1 MHSRYNE
8 HTRDESG
15 IAASEGPLMLLQHL
29 ETFVR
34 VVEEG
39 SFTRAGELLNVSQP
53 AVTRQ
58 IAALERELGA
68 PLVERGGRGLHLT
81 TVGQTAY
88 AHARHILAQVE
99 HLRSDVSSLS
109 DPKRGEVSI
118 ACVTTVGL
126 FTLPR
131 LLADYRAA
139 YPEVRLRVWSA
150 RADGVLDRLLE
161 GNADLG
167 LTSTPVA
174 HPRLISTPL
183 FEDPVIPVAAPQF
196 AAALPDPLPLEQLA
210 ELDMIL
216 FQAPSRFRTHVD
228 AELEQAGVYPRIT
241 MEFDSHEAV
250 RTAAQMGYGVGIV
263 PRQAVAAE
271 LAGGQLVELHVAG
284 LPEIKRTTCLVER
297 RGNIHLPPAANFIKL
312 LLERYGGAAGVA
324 KTRSPFAAPASR
336 LAASGRQ
343 V

>member
-1 MHSRYNE
+1 M
-8 HTRDESG
+8 
-15 IAASEGPLMLLQHL
+15 ILQHL
-29 ETFVR
+29 ETFLR

-39 SFTRAGELLNVSQP
+39 NFTRAGELLNLSQP

-58 IAALERELGA
+58 IAALERELGS

-81 TVGQTAY
+81 ASGQAVY
-88 AHARHILAQVE
+88 QHAHHILAQIE
-99 HLRSDVSSLS
+99 HLKSDVASLS
-109 DPKRGEVSI
+109 DPDRGEVSI

-131 LLADYRAA
+131 LLAEYRAA
-139 YPEVRLRVWSA
+139 YPDVRLRVWSA

-174 HPRLISTPL
+174 HSRLQSTPL
-183 FEDPVIPVAAPQF
+183 FEDPIIPVAAPAF
-196 AAALPDPLPLEQLA
+196 AKNLPDPLPLEMLA
-210 ELDMIL
+210 DLDMVL

-271 LAGGQLVELHVAG
+271 LESGVLVELHVDG
-284 LPEIKRTTCLVER
+284 LPPILRTTCLVVR
-297 RGNIHLPPAANFIKL
+297 RSPTPPLPAAANFIRL
-312 LLERYGGAAGVA
+312 LLARYGQAVRQGQLVAGV
-324 KTRSPFAAPASR
+324 RV
-336 LAASGRQ
+336 G
-343 V
+343 

>member
-1 MHSRYNE
+1 M
-8 HTRDESG
+8 
-15 IAASEGPLMLLQHL
+15 ILQHL

-34 VVEEG
+34 VVDEG
-39 SFTRAGELLNVSQP
+39 NFTRAGELLNLSQP

-58 IAALERELGA
+58 IAALERDLGA
-68 PLVERGGRGLHLT
+68 TLVERGGRGLHLT
-81 TVGQTAY
+81 AMGQSVY
-88 AHARHILAQVE
+88 QHAHHILAQVE
-99 HLRSDVSSLS
+99 HLKSDVASLA
-109 DPKRGEVSI
+109 DPERGEVSI

-131 LLADYRAA
+131 LLGEYRAA
-139 YPEVRLRVWSA
+139 YPNVRLRVWSA

-174 HPRLISTPL
+174 HPRLESTPL
-183 FEDPVIPVAAPQF
+183 FEDAIIAVAAPSF
-196 AAALPDPLPLEQLA
+196 AAGLPDPIPLESFSQ
-210 ELDMIL
+210 LDMIL

-250 RTAAQMGYGVGIV
+250 RTAAQMGYGVGMV

-271 LAGGQLVELHVAG
+271 LASGALVELHVAG
-284 LPEIKRTTCLVER
+284 LPRITRTTCLVVPR
-297 RGNIHLPPAANFIKL
+297 RGAPPPPAAANFIQL
-312 LLERYGGAAGVA
+312 LLARYGHGVRHA
-324 KTRSPFAAPASR
+324 HD
-336 LAASGRQ
+336 GRRRA

>member
-1 MHSRYNE
+1 
-8 HTRDESG
+8 
-15 IAASEGPLMLLQHL
+15 MLLQHL

-39 SFTRAGELLNVSQP
+39 NFTRAGELLNLSQP

-58 IAALERELGA
+58 ISALERELGA
-68 PLVERGGRGLHLT
+68 PLIERGGRGLHLT
-81 TVGQTAY
+81 PIGKTAY
-88 AHARHILAQVE
+88 THARHLIAQVE
-99 HLRSDVSSLS
+99 HLKREVASLS
-109 DPKRGEVSI
+109 DPMRGEVSI

-131 LLADYRAA
+131 LLAEYRAL
-139 YPEVRLRVWSA
+139 YPDVQLRVWSA

-161 GNADLG
+161 GNADFG

-174 HPRLISTPL
+174 HPRLKSTPL
-183 FEDPVIPVAAPQF
+183 FEDPIIPIAAPSF
-196 AAALPDPLPLEQLA
+196 AAGLPNPLPLERLA

-250 RTAAQMGYGVGIV
+250 RTAAQMGHGIGIV
-263 PRQAVAAE
+263 PLQAVAAE
-271 LAGGQLVELHVAG
+271 LESGSLVEINVDG
-284 LPEIKRTTCLVER
+284 LPRITRTTCLVEHR
-297 RGNIHLPPAANFIKL
+297 SSTPLLPAAANFVEL
-312 LLERYGGAAGVA
+312 LLARYGRAGA
-324 KTRSPFAAPASR
+324 RR
-336 LAASGRQ
+336 SGR
-343 V
+343 

>member
-1 MHSRYNE
+1 
-8 HTRDESG
+8 
-15 IAASEGPLMLLQHL
+15 MLLQHL

-39 SFTRAGELLNVSQP
+39 SFTRAGELLNLSQP

-58 IAALERELGA
+58 IAALGRELGA
-68 PLVERGGRGLHLT
+68 PLVERGGRGLRLT
-81 TVGQTAY
+81 PVGDTVYT
-88 AHARHILAQVE
+88 HARHILAQVE
-99 HLRSDVSSLS
+99 RLRAGVAVLS
-109 DPKRGEVSI
+109 DPQRGEVSI

-131 LLADYRAA
+131 LLGDYRAS
-139 YPEVRLRVWSA
+139 YPDVRLRVWSA

-161 GNADLG
+161 GNADIG
-167 LTSTPVA
+167 LTSTPVS
-174 HPRLISTPL
+174 HPRLVSTPL
-183 FEDPVIPVAAPQF
+183 FEDPIIPVAAPEF
-196 AAALPDPLPLEQLA
+196 AAALPDPLPLERLA

-271 LAGGQLVELHVAG
+271 LAAHTLVELRIDG
-284 LPEIKRTTCLVER
+284 LPKISRTTCLVQR
-297 RGNIHLPPAANFIKL
+297 RGITVLPASANFVRL
-312 LLERYGGAAGVA
+312 LLARYG
-324 KTRSPFAAPASR
+324 RSPGATAGTAARRPVTS
-336 LAASGRQ
+336 
-343 V
+343 VV